1 MLQPTVSTGGT
12 DHRRGIQMVSRSSRL
27 VTVGLATAI
36 ALGGGAST
44 AAALRKFGNNGGR
57 TIESRVTPVTISE
70 PRGEFTIRC
79 EVKIE
84 GIMNNL
90 EDIRKTEGSMAGMV
104 DKFETRN
111 CRSSLGGAATVTALV
126 GTGPENWWE
135 MRYASFT
142 GTLPR
147 ITEMLFNWEMALL
160 IAVEPWVGCLFE
172 ANIGVGTRGRT
183 GLAEY
188 LLEEF
193 HFLEISRLTLLTQ
206 LRRGI
211 IECPAWVTLSGSFT
225 GERIAVHVIL
235 I

>member
-1 MLQPTVSTGGT
+1 
-12 DHRRGIQMVSRSSRL
+12 MVSRSSRL
-27 VTVGLATAI
+27 AMVVLLVAIVT
-36 ALGGGAST
+36 GGAAGT
-44 AAALRKFGNNGGR
+44 AAALREFGNNGGR
-57 TIESRVTPVTISE
+57 TIESRITPVTISE

-79 EVKIE
+79 EVKVE
-84 GIMNNL
+84 GIMNNI
-90 EDIRKTEGSMAGMV
+90 EDIRKVAGSMAGIV
-104 DKFETRN
+104 DKFESRN

-126 GTGPENWWE
+126 GVGPENWWE
-135 MRYASFT
+135 MRYSSFK

-147 ITEMLFNWEMALL
+147 ITEILLNWEMALL
-160 IAVEPWVGCLFE
+160 VSVEPWVGCLFE
-172 ANIGVGTRGRT
+172 AVIGVGTRGRT
-183 GLAEY
+183 GVAEY